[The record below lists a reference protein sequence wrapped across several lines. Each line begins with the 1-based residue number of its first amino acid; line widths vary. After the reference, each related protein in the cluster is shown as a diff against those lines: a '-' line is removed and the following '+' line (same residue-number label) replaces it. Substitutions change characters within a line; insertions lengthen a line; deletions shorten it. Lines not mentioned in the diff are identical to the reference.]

1 MHRTKEDRKGDGQFC
16 EGMEG
21 RDQDRCGCILTD
33 KLKTSAKH
41 IRNIIKRC
49 RRLPLCDAGI
59 QGLLGTLGL
68 TAERDQ
74 RTGEWE
80 LAGPLYVCYQ
90 QTRLKEGTY
99 IDDLMRLC
107 KTLWSYTKDGM
118 RVDRETCA
126 LFTSKYVMHYAAFR
140 SIVSEVRQFVD
151 TYPLPRGE
159 GVGAGD
165 EPHADAVRPHIIV
178 FRLIPHMSVQML
190 LGGMKELM

>member
-1 MHRTKEDRKGDGQFC
+1 MLRKKDDRREDGQFC

-21 RDQDRCGCILTD
+21 RDKGRCGCILTD

-41 IRNIIKRC
+41 VRNIIKRC
-49 RRLPLCDAGI
+49 QNLPLCDEEI
-59 QGLLGTLGL
+59 QGLLGIVGL
-68 TAERDQ
+68 AAEPDC

-80 LAGPLYVCYQ
+80 LAGPLYVCYL
-90 QTRLKEGTY
+90 QTRLKKRTY

-107 KTLWSYTKDGM
+107 KTLWSYTKDGL
-118 RVDRETCA
+118 RVDSETCA
-126 LFTSKYVMHYAAFR
+126 LFTSKYVLHYAAFR

-178 FRLIPHMSVQML
+178 FRLIPHTSVQML